1 MNGRERL
8 SRSPGGALSRQ
19 WPPWGTKRPKAH
31 CERPFGR
38 IEPCVPQNGVLWVWL
53 AVGQG
58 KWPYSGGVLDEAET
72 FCFIL
77 EVGIGEKIAIRGFL
91 MG

>member
-1 MNGRERL
+1 MEID
-8 SRSPGGALSRQ
+8 
-19 WPPWGTKRPKAH
+19 
-31 CERPFGR
+31 E
-38 IEPCVPQNGVLWVWL
+38 
-53 AVGQG
+53 G
-58 KWPYSGGVLDEAET
+58 KWPYSGGVLGEVET

>member
-1 MNGRERL
+1 MTEFAAGNTCGDSFR
-8 SRSPGGALSRQ
+8 G
-19 WPPWGTKRPKAH
+19 
-31 CERPFGR
+31 
-38 IEPCVPQNGVLWVWL
+38 
-53 AVGQG
+53 
-58 KWPYSGGVLDEAET
+58 PYSGGVLGEVET

>member
-1 MNGRERL
+1 MFRKMGFFGFGWLWDKGNGRI
-8 SRSPGGALSRQ
+8 Q
-19 WPPWGTKRPKAH
+19 
-31 CERPFGR
+31 
-38 IEPCVPQNGVLWVWL
+38 
-53 AVGQG
+53 
-58 KWPYSGGVLDEAET
+58 GGVLGEVET